1 MSDVAEPKLNRQ
13 EELVREYI
21 LPLLPSDFEQPGD
34 VGEENV
40 ETMRS
45 ILAQQY
51 VEHAKLD
58 VLWKTT
64 LILLVYDI
72 GFRLDSV
79 VYGLTI
85 GALGS
90 IALALPNLYTPE
102 TLAEEAFQ
110 DTKNTESEIQIKA
123 ERSVKTNVGVA
134 GLVIGFVW
142 QILTIS
148 GPIPPEIAFQNYLDG
163 TIPGWLGF
171 LAILFI
177 GILLLGDG
185 VSDVRG

>member
-21 LPLLPSDFEQPGD
+21 LPLLPSDFEQPED
-34 VGEENV
+34 VGEEYI
-40 ETMRS
+40 EITRS

-64 LILLVYDI
+64 LMLLAYDV

-79 VYGLTI
+79 VYGLII

-90 IALALPNLYTPE
+90 LALALPNLYTPE
-102 TLAEEAFQ
+102 LLAEEAFQ
-110 DTKNTESEIQIKA
+110 DPKNEKSEIEIKA

-134 GLVIGFVW
+134 GLVIGFIW
-142 QILTIS
+142 QILSIS
-148 GPIPPEIAFQNYLDG
+148 GPIPPEIVFQNYLHG
-163 TIPGWLGF
+163 TVPGWIGF

-177 GILLLGDG
+177 GYLLLGNG
-185 VSDVRG
+185 SSGI